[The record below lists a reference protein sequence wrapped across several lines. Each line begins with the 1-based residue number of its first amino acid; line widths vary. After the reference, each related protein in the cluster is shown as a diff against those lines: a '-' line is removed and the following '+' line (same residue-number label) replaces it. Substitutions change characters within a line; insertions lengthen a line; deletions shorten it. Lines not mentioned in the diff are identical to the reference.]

1 MKPKYLEFSGINS
14 FARKAEI
21 DFEKLLS
28 GGIFGIFGDTGSG
41 KTTILDSMIFA
52 LYGRIDRIKG
62 GVGNE
67 IINYNC
73 DRAYVRFDF
82 ETETPQGRKVYRV
95 EREIKRK
102 NSAQSL
108 TLSEVNGE
116 QIKPVS
122 DGVKN
127 TNAKIQEIVGL
138 SFEDFKKCIALP
150 QGEFAQFVKA
160 ERSERLKLIS
170 RLFGLEKYGDL
181 LNARIKE
188 RYSEVRSSFDTKE
201 GELRAYGDLDGADLV
216 VMQEECARLKAQKAQ
231 LDEEYNRFAAEFE
244 KFKDE
249 YTRGRSLKE
258 YKNALQVLQA
268 REKEIEELRRLVG
281 LAPKAREIC
290 TLQRSG
296 EQRKVKSA
304 ALERSRA
311 AALAKK
317 AASEAELARL
327 REENEKANYAARAEE
342 ISAKLAALAYIKQD
356 AESLRKKRGGART
369 AEKGISDAADC
380 NYQGARGGGRVRKAR
395 ASRPKIARRTG
406 QCRPFRVL
414 CKEFRERAFGR
425 RIPPPGRICGGKAGG
440 AARKILFR
448 GRTLPLGGR
457 RVVRTGSACERAP
470 CNKQGK

>member
-108 TLSEVNGE
+108 TLSEVSGE
-116 QIKPVS
+116 QIKPIS

-170 RLFGLEKYGDL
+170 RLFGLERYGDL
-181 LNARIKE
+181 LNARLKE
-188 RYSEVRSSFDTKE
+188 RYAEVKSSFDTKE
-201 GELRAYGDLDGADLV
+201 GELRAYGELDGANIAD
-216 VMQEECARLKAQKAQ
+216 MEAECARLKEQKAQ
-231 LDEEYNRFAAEFE
+231 LDEEYTRFAAEFE

-249 YTRGRSLKE
+249 YSRGKSLKKYVAE
-258 YKNALQVLQA
+258 LQSL
-268 REKEIEELRRLVG
+268 RGKEGEIEELRRLVG
-281 LAPKAREIC
+281 LAPKAREVC
-290 TLQRSG
+290 SLQAKG
-296 EQRKVKSA
+296 AKRKNDIAAQERVKEDS
-304 ALERSRA
+304 
-311 AALAKK
+311 LAKK
-317 AASEAELARL
+317 AESERELARL
-327 REENEKANYAARAEE
+327 REESESADYAARAEE

-356 AESLRKKRGGART
+356 AESLRQKGEERERLKREYQALQAAISKAQGEAEGLARREEEIKKNLAALGDADLSEFFAKNFEGALLGAEFRRQSEYAADKRGELR
-369 AEKGISDAADC
+369 
-380 NYQGARGGGRVRKAR
+380 NR
-395 ASRPKIARRTG
+395 
-406 QCRPFRVL
+406 F
-414 CKEFRERAFGR
+414 
-425 RIPPPGRICGGKAGG
+425 
-440 AARKILFR
+440 
-448 GRTLPLGGR
+448 
-457 RVVRTGSACERAP
+457 AP
-470 CNKQGK
+470 EGE